1 MSRIFAGTGQT
12 PTVPQ
17 LTEALSSAAR
27 AAGQAPSIHNTQ
39 PWRWQVG
46 DGGLD
51 LYLDRER
58 LVPNTDPLARLAI
71 LSCGA
76 ALHHARTA
84 LAAGGW
90 QIEVTEL
97 PDPADGDHLA
107 HVAVYDR
114 GAAAPEALHR
124 LWAMRVRH
132 TDRRPVDPT
141 PVGDDLLVAIRVA
154 VEEAGGWLYVVP
166 PYEVVDVAS
175 ATAYAQRAE
184 SSDPAWRT
192 EMARWTGGDH
202 RDGTGIPDAVIPAHP
217 TRTTV
222 PGRDFGHPGTL
233 AVGGGHDR
241 NATYAILYGPQDFAV
256 DWLRAGQALSAA
268 WLTAVDLDVSLLPM
282 SAAVEVPVTRHT
294 LRRLLSGL
302 GEPYLVL
309 RLGVCT
315 PDDTAP
321 ARTPRLPAHR
331 TVTGEAG

>member
-12 PTVPQ
+12 PTGPQ
-17 LTEALSSAAR
+17 LTEALSGAAR
-27 AAGQAPSIHNTQ
+27 AAGAAPSIHNTQ
-39 PWRWQVG
+39 PWRWWVG
-46 DGGLD
+46 EGGLD

-84 LAAGGW
+84 LAASGW
-90 QIEVTEL
+90 HVEVTEL
-97 PDPADGDHLA
+97 PDPANPDHLA
-107 HVAVYDR
+107 HVTVYDR
-114 GAAAPEALHR
+114 GAAVPEALHR
-124 LWAMRVRH
+124 MWAVRVRH
-132 TDRRPVDPT
+132 TDRRPVSAT
-141 PVGDDLLVAIRVA
+141 PVGADAVLAIQVA

-166 PYEVVDVAS
+166 REEVVEVAS
-175 ATAYAQRAE
+175 ATAYAGRAE

-192 EMARWTGGDH
+192 EMARWTGGAH
-202 RDGTGIPDAVIPAHP
+202 RDGTGIPDAVIPDHP
-217 TRTTV
+217 TQTTV

-233 AVGGGHDR
+233 PAGHGHDR
-241 NATYAILYGPQDFAV
+241 NATYAILYGPQDLPV
-256 DWLRAGQALSAA
+256 DWLRAGHALSAA

-309 RLGVCT
+309 RLGIAV
-315 PDDTAP
+315 PDQTAP
-321 ARTPRLPAHR
+321 ARTPRLPARR
-331 TVTGEAG
+331 TLVEER